1 MLCCIRNRCNLSE
14 HAPKKNAVVRF
25 PLYRKE
31 RRDDTKVDLDFLFPL
46 FVLSLVSLELCVCL
60 QFWFLR
66 CVSSTGNCKGRMS
79 TEREGER
86 GGREETA
93 EVECSVR
100 FIVSVLHLNCLML
113 DFGYAPRKKAWF
125 FKVIWCFSNTTTRG
139 NQKSFQYLELNYQIC
154 HNYLLEM
161 SEN

>member
-79 TEREGER
+79 TERGRER
-86 GGREETA
+86 GDGWGWMQCQIYRLSASFELFNA
-93 EVECSVR
+93 RFWICSSKKSLIFQSFLV
-100 FIVSVLHLNCLML
+100 FQQHNHSWKPKILSV
-113 DFGYAPRKKAWF
+113 FGIKL
-125 FKVIWCFSNTTTRG
+125 SNL
-139 NQKSFQYLELNYQIC
+139 S
-154 HNYLLEM
+154 
-161 SEN
+161 

>member
-14 HAPKKNAVVRF
+14 HAPKKTPSSGFLCTGRSGVTT
-25 PLYRKE
+25 RKWIWISY
-31 RRDDTKVDLDFLFPL
+31 FLF
-46 FVLSLVSLELCVCL
+46 LSSLWCLWSSVSASSFGFCVVYHRLETV
-60 QFWFLR
+60 
-66 CVSSTGNCKGRMS
+66 KGGWAQ
-79 TEREGER
+79 REGER

-154 HNYLLEM
+154 NNYLLEM